1 MTRTAGS
8 DAVDAADAADPTDA
22 AFAALSDVALRRTY
36 GLAGYLLGNASDA
49 EDATQEAMARAWRA
63 RATLR
68 DAANFDAWLD
78 RILVNACRDRLR
90 RRRLVQTV
98 DLKASADIEARD
110 PFREFLAR
118 DELAAALEALT
129 ADQRV
134 VVVLRF
140 WQDLS
145 LEQISDRLDWPL
157 GTVKSRLH
165 HAMAAMK
172 KRLERDA
179 GHELREVAP

>member
-1 MTRTAGS
+1 MTTPEGS
-8 DAVDAADAADPTDA
+8 KPTDA
-22 AFAALSDVALRRTY
+22 AFAALSDAALRRTY
-36 GLAGYLLGNASDA
+36 VLAGYLLGNASDA

-63 RATLR
+63 RGTLR
-68 DAANFDAWLD
+68 DTASFDAWLD
-78 RILVNACRDRLR
+78 RILVNTCRDRLR
-90 RRRLVQTV
+90 RRRVVQIV
-98 DLKASADIEARD
+98 DLEASLEIEGHD
-110 PFREFLAR
+110 PFRDFLAR
-118 DELAAALEALT
+118 DELEAALEVLT

-145 LEQISDRLDWPL
+145 LEQISERLDWPL

-165 HAMAAMK
+165 HAVAAMR

-179 GHELREVAP
+179 GHEIREVAP

>member
-1 MTRTAGS
+1 MMTLEGPDR
-8 DAVDAADAADPTDA
+8 ADVG
-22 AFAALSDVALRRTY
+22 FAALSDAALRRTY
-36 GLAGYLLGNASDA
+36 GLAGYLLGNAMDA
-49 EDATQEAMARAWRA
+49 EDATQEAMARAWRT
-63 RATLR
+63 RGTLR
-68 DAANFDAWLD
+68 DTASFDAWLD
-78 RILVNACRDRLR
+78 RILVNTCRDRLR
-90 RRRLVQTV
+90 RRRVVRMV
-98 DLKASADIEARD
+98 DLEAGGEIEARD

-118 DELAAALEALT
+118 NELETALDALT

-145 LEQISDRLDWPL
+145 LEQISERLGWPL

-165 HAMAAMK
+165 HAMSAMK

-179 GHELREVAP
+179 GQEIREVAP